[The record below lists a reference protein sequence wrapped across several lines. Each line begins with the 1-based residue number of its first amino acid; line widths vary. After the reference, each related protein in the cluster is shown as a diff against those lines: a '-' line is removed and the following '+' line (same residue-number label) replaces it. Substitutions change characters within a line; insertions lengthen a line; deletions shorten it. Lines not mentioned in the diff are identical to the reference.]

1 MATILQ
7 LRRGTSTQHS
17 TFTGAPGEVTVDTT
31 KKTIVVHDGTT
42 QGGSPLA
49 TEAFVTT
56 SLQAADS
63 LAELSGTSDDITEG
77 STNLFFTDSRARAA
91 ISVTG
96 AGSYNSTTGV
106 IDITGGVTSVNS
118 LTGAVVL
125 DTDDISE
132 GTSNQYFTNARARG
146 AVSVTDNGGDG
157 SLSYNSSTGVF
168 SYTGPSASEVRAHFS
183 AGTGVTVTNGQIA
196 IGQDVATTSKPTFAG
211 ATLTADVDVSG
222 DIVPTA
228 DNTYSLGSPTNM
240 WKDVY
245 IGPGSLYV
253 NGNKVLEETSGNI
266 VVSADLNQN
275 LVLQTSGSGDV
286 ELDPTGNG
294 VVAIKGPMQIQAGSN
309 IASSD
314 GNAIHFSNTVAVDA
328 VTSNTT
334 NGNLVLSGNGTG
346 NVTVDDNL
354 NISGNLTVSGT
365 TTTVNS
371 ETISLADNIIDLN
384 SNFTSGSP
392 TENAGLRIL
401 RGDEANVQVRWN
413 ETTDKWQYTN
423 DGTTYN
429 NIGNVSTLGD
439 LSITASAEELN
450 YVDGVT
456 SNIQTQLDTKFAS
469 ADFNSSFDTRLSGKS
484 TTNLAEGTN
493 LYFTN
498 TRARAALSGG
508 TGITYDQSTGAIS
521 ADTTVVATKSYV
533 DTAVAGKDNTD
544 EITEGTTNLYFTTTR
559 ARGSLSAGSGISY
572 NSTTGA
578 ISADTSTMATK
589 SYVDTAV
596 AGKDNTDEITE
607 GSTNLY
613 FTNARARSALSAG
626 TGISYNSTTGAI
638 SSTIT
643 QYTDALA
650 RSAVSFAAG
659 SGAYN
664 STTGVFTIPTN
675 TSHLTNGANFIDLT
689 DLSAGTGISYDN
701 TTGVISADTT
711 TVATKTYVDGKIS
724 DLVGGA
730 SAAYDTLK
738 EIQDAMATDAE
749 LSAAIAAITI
759 GNGTQTVTAGSY
771 LTGGGSFT
779 ANQTSDSSVTLAVD
793 ATSANTA
800 SKVVARDASG
810 NFSAGTITA
819 ALSGNASTATKWATA
834 RTITLGGDL
843 TGNVSIDGSGDVT
856 LTATVAA
863 NSVALGTDTTGN
875 YVADVTAGNYI
886 TKSGTAGEGW
896 SPTIAVDAT
905 SANTASKVVARDA
918 SGNFSAGTITA
929 TLNGNA
935 STVTNGVYTTDTG
948 TVTNTMLAGSI
959 ANAKLVNSSITLA
972 GTSVSLGGSFTAQN
986 MLDAIK
992 TVDGAGSG
1000 LDADTLDGQSSAYF
1014 RINIYDAAGTLLN

>member
-56 SLQAADS
+56 TLQAADS
-63 LAELSGTSDDITEG
+63 LAELSGNSDDISEG
-77 STNLFFTDSRARAA
+77 STNLFFTDARARAA

-132 GTSNQYFTNARARG
+132 GANQYFTQARARG

-157 SLSYNSSTGVF
+157 SLSYNSTTGVF

-183 AGTGVTVTNGQIA
+183 AGTGVTLTNGQFS
-196 IGQDVATTSKPTFAG
+196 IGQSVATSAKPTFAG
-211 ATLTADVDVSG
+211 ATLTDDVDVTG
-222 DIVPTA
+222 DIIPTV

-253 NGNKVLEETSGNI
+253 NGQKVLEETSGNI

-314 GNAIHFSNTVAVDA
+314 GNAINFSNSIAVDA
-328 VTSNTT
+328 VTSKTT

-346 NVTVDDNL
+346 GVTVDDNI
-354 NISGNLTVSGT
+354 NITGNLTVTGT
-365 TTTVNS
+365 VTTINS
-371 ETISLADNIIDLN
+371 ETIALADNLLDLN
-384 SNFTSGSP
+384 SNFTTGAP
-392 TENAGLRIL
+392 TENAGLRVI
-401 RGDEANVQVRWN
+401 RGDEANVQIRWN

-423 DGTTYN
+423 DGTNYN

-439 LSITASAEELN
+439 LSITATATELN

-456 SNIQTQLDTKFAS
+456 SAIQTQLDAKFAS
-469 ADFNSSFDTRLSGKS
+469 ADFNSSFDTRLGTKS
-484 TTNLAEGTN
+484 TTNLTEGTN
-493 LYFTN
+493 LYFTDA
-498 TRARAALSGG
+498 RARSALSAG
-508 TGITYDQSTGAIS
+508 TGISYNSTTGAIS
-521 ADTTVVATKSYV
+521 ADTTVIATKSYV

-544 EITEGTTNLYFTTTR
+544 EITEGSTNLYFTTSR
-559 ARGSLSAGSGISY
+559 ARNSLSAGSGVSY
-572 NSTTGA
+572 NSTTGV

-589 SYVDTAV
+589 SYVDSAV

-638 SSTIT
+638 S
-643 QYTDALA
+643 
-650 RSAVSFAAG
+650 
-659 SGAYN
+659 
-664 STTGVFTIPTN
+664 
-675 TSHLTNGANFIDLT
+675 
-689 DLSAGTGISYDN
+689 
-701 TTGVISADTT
+701 ADTT

-738 EIQDAMATDAE
+738 EIQDAMATDTE
-749 LSAAIAAITI
+749 LSDAIAAITI
-759 GNGTQTVTAGSY
+759 GNATQTVTAGSY

-779 ANQTSDSSVTLAVD
+779 ANQTTDSSVTL
-793 ATSANTA
+793 
-800 SKVVARDASG
+800 
-810 NFSAGTITA
+810 
-819 ALSGNASTATKWATA
+819 
-834 RTITLGGDL
+834 
-843 TGNVSIDGSGDVT
+843 
-856 LTATVAA
+856 
-863 NSVALGTDTTGN
+863 
-875 YVADVTAGNYI
+875 
-886 TKSGTAGEGW
+886 
-896 SPTIAVDAT
+896 AVDAT

-959 ANAKLVNSSITLA
+959 ANAKLANSSITLA
-972 GTSVSLGGSFTAQN
+972 GTTVSLGGSFTAQN

>member
-294 VVAIKGPMQIQAGSN
+294 VVAIKGPLQVQAGSN

-314 GNAIHFSNTVAVDA
+314 GNPINFSNSIAVDA
-328 VTSNTT
+328 VTSKTS
-334 NGNLVLSGNGTG
+334 NGNLVLTGNGTG
-346 NVTVDDNL
+346 GVTVDDNL
-354 NISGNLTVSGT
+354 NITGTLTVTGT
-365 TTTVNS
+365 VTTINS
-371 ETISLADNIIDLN
+371 ETIALADNIVDLN

-392 TENAGLRIL
+392 TENAGLRVI
-401 RGDEANVQVRWN
+401 RGDEANVQLRWN

-423 DGTTYN
+423 DGTVYN

-439 LSITASAEELN
+439 LSLTASATELN
-450 YVDGVT
+450 YVKGVT
-456 SNIQTQLDTKFAS
+456 SAIQTQLDAKFAS
-469 ADFNSSFDTRLSGKS
+469 ADFNSSFDTRLGTKS
-484 TTNLAEGTN
+484 TTNLTEGTN

-498 TRARAALSGG
+498 ARARSALSAG

-544 EITEGTTNLYFTTTR
+544 EITEGTTNLYFT
-559 ARGSLSAGSGISY
+559 
-572 NSTTGA
+572 
-578 ISADTSTMATK
+578 
-589 SYVDTAV
+589 
-596 AGKDNTDEITE
+596 
-607 GSTNLY
+607 
-613 FTNARARSALSAG
+613 NARARSALSAG

-650 RSAVSFAAG
+650 RSAVSFTAG

-675 TSHLTNGANFIDLT
+675 TSHLTNGANFITLT
-689 DLSAGTGISYDN
+689 SLSAGTGISYDN

-779 ANQTSDSSVTLAVD
+779 ANQTTDSSVTL
-793 ATSANTA
+793 S
-800 SKVVARDASG
+800 
-810 NFSAGTITA
+810 
-819 ALSGNASTATKWATA
+819 
-834 RTITLGGDL
+834 
-843 TGNVSIDGSGDVT
+843 
-856 LTATVAA
+856 
-863 NSVALGTDTTGN
+863 
-875 YVADVTAGNYI
+875 
-886 TKSGTAGEGW
+886 
-896 SPTIAVDAT
+896 VDAT

-959 ANAKLVNSSITLA
+959 TNAKLVNSSITLA

>member
-17 TFTGAPGEVTVDTT
+17 TFTGAVGEVTVDTT
-31 KKTIVVHDGTT
+31 KKTIVVHDGSTA
-42 QGGSPLA
+42 GGSPLA
-49 TEAFVTT
+49 TEDFVTT
-56 SLQAADS
+56 TLQTADS
-63 LAELSGTSDDITEG
+63 LGELSGTSDDITEG

-96 AGSYNSTTGV
+96 SGTYDDATGV
-106 IDITGGVTSVNS
+106 IDITGDVSSVNS

-132 GTSNQYFTNARARG
+132 GSSNLYFTNARGRG

-157 SLSYNSSTGVF
+157 SLSYNSTTGVI

-183 AGTGVTVTNGQIA
+183 AGTGITITNGQ
-196 IGQDVATTSKPTFAG
+196 
-211 ATLTADVDVSG
+211 
-222 DIVPTA
+222 
-228 DNTYSLGSPTNM
+228 
-240 WKDVY
+240 
-245 IGPGSLYV
+245 
-253 NGNKVLEETSGNI
+253 
-266 VVSADLNQN
+266 
-275 LVLQTSGSGDV
+275 
-286 ELDPTGNG
+286 
-294 VVAIKGPMQIQAGSN
+294 
-309 IASSD
+309 
-314 GNAIHFSNTVAVDA
+314 VAVDTSTIATKTYADSAATAA
-328 VTSNTT
+328 VAAVIDSAPAALDTLNELANALGDDANYSTTVSTALGNRLRVDVNTQ
-334 NGNLVLSGNGTG
+334 
-346 NVTVDDNL
+346 
-354 NISGNLTVSGT
+354 NLTS
-365 TTTVNS
+365 
-371 ETISLADNIIDLN
+371 
-384 SNFTSGSP
+384 
-392 TENAGLRIL
+392 TEQSYAL
-401 RGDEANVQVRWN
+401 
-413 ETTDKWQYTN
+413 TN
-423 DGTTYN
+423 
-429 NIGNVSTLGD
+429 LG
-439 LSITASAEELN
+439 ITATNTELN

-456 SNIQTQLDTKFAS
+456 SNIQTQLDAKFAS
-469 ADFNSSFDTRLSGKS
+469 ADFNSSFDTRLGGKS

-498 TRARAALSGG
+498 TRARSALSAGS
-508 TGITYDQSTGAIS
+508 GITYNSSTGVIS
-521 ADTTVVATKSYV
+521 ADTTVVATKTYV
-533 DTAVAGKDNTD
+533 DD
-544 EITEGTTNLYFTTTR
+544 
-559 ARGSLSAGSGISY
+559 
-572 NSTTGA
+572 
-578 ISADTSTMATK
+578 
-589 SYVDTAV
+589 AV

-650 RSAVSFAAG
+650 RSAVSFTAG

-711 TVATKTYVDGKIS
+711 TVATKTYVDTAIS

-819 ALSGNASTATKWATA
+819 ALSGNATTATTLQTA
-834 RTITLGGDL
+834 RTIGG
-843 TGNVSIDGSGDVT
+843 VSFNGS
-856 LTATVAA
+856 A
-863 NSVALGTDTTGN
+863 NINLPGVNTTGN
-875 YVADVTAGNYI
+875 QNTTGNAAGLTGMTTTVTELNYVAGV
-886 TKSGTAGEGW
+886 
-896 SPTIAVDAT
+896 T
-905 SANTASKVVARDA
+905 SAIQTQLD
-918 SGNFSAGTITA
+918 
-929 TLNGNA
+929 
-935 STVTNGVYTTDTG
+935 
-948 TVTNTMLAGSI
+948 
-959 ANAKLVNSSITLA
+959 AKLAASSY
-972 GTSVSLGGSFTAQN
+972 TAADV
-986 MLDAIK
+986 LTKLK
-992 TVDGAGSG
+992 TVDGSGSG
-1000 LDADTLDGQSSAYF
+1000 LDADLLDGQSSAYF

>member
-56 SLQAADS
+56 TLQAADS
-63 LAELSGTSDDITEG
+63 LAELSGNSDDISEG
-77 STNLFFTDSRARAA
+77 STNLFFTDARARAA

-132 GTSNQYFTNARARG
+132 GANQYFTQARARG

-157 SLSYNSSTGVF
+157 SLSYNSTTGVF

-183 AGTGVTVTNGQIA
+183 AGTGVTLTNGQFS
-196 IGQDVATTSKPTFAG
+196 IGQSVATSAKPTFAG
-211 ATLTADVDVSG
+211 ATLTDDVDVTG
-222 DIVPTA
+222 DIIPTV

-253 NGNKVLEETSGNI
+253 NGQKVLEETSGNI

-314 GNAIHFSNTVAVDA
+314 GNAINFSNSIAVDA
-328 VTSNTT
+328 VTSKTT

-346 NVTVDDNL
+346 GVTVDDNI
-354 NISGNLTVSGT
+354 NITGNLTVTGT
-365 TTTVNS
+365 VTTINS
-371 ETISLADNIIDLN
+371 ETIALADNLLDLN
-384 SNFTSGSP
+384 SNFTTGAP
-392 TENAGLRIL
+392 TENAGLRVI
-401 RGDEANVQVRWN
+401 RGDEANVQIRWN

-423 DGTTYN
+423 DGTNYN

-439 LSITASAEELN
+439 LSITATATELN

-456 SNIQTQLDTKFAS
+456 SAIQTQLDAKFAS
-469 ADFNSSFDTRLSGKS
+469 ADFNSSFDTRLGAKS
-484 TTNLAEGTN
+484 TTNLTEGTN
-493 LYFTN
+493 LYFTDA
-498 TRARAALSGG
+498 RARSALSAG
-508 TGITYDQSTGAIS
+508 TGISYNSTTGAIS
-521 ADTTVVATKSYV
+521 ADTTVIATKSYV

-544 EITEGTTNLYFTTTR
+544 EITEGSTNLYFTTSR
-559 ARGSLSAGSGISY
+559 ARNSLSAGSGVSY
-572 NSTTGA
+572 NSTTGV

-589 SYVDTAV
+589 SYVDSAV

-638 SSTIT
+638 S
-643 QYTDALA
+643 
-650 RSAVSFAAG
+650 
-659 SGAYN
+659 
-664 STTGVFTIPTN
+664 
-675 TSHLTNGANFIDLT
+675 
-689 DLSAGTGISYDN
+689 
-701 TTGVISADTT
+701 ADTT

-738 EIQDAMATDAE
+738 EIQDAMATDTE
-749 LSAAIAAITI
+749 LSDAIAAITI
-759 GNGTQTVTAGSY
+759 GNATQTVTAGSY

-779 ANQTSDSSVTLAVD
+779 ANQTTDSSVTLSVD

-810 NFSAGTITA
+810 NFA
-819 ALSGNASTATKWATA
+819 
-834 RTITLGGDL
+834 
-843 TGNVSIDGSGDVT
+843 
-856 LTATVAA
+856 
-863 NSVALGTDTTGN
+863 
-875 YVADVTAGNYI
+875 
-886 TKSGTAGEGW
+886 
-896 SPTIAVDAT
+896 
-905 SANTASKVVARDA
+905 
-918 SGNFSAGTITA
+918 AGTITA

-972 GTSVSLGGSFTAQN
+972 GTTVSLGGSFTAQN

>member
-7 LRRGTSTQHS
+7 LRRGTSTQHAS
-17 TFTGAPGEVTVDTT
+17 FTGAQGEVTVDTT
-31 KKTIVVHDGTT
+31 KKTIVVHDGST

-56 SLQAADS
+56 TLQTADS
-63 LAELSGTSDDITEG
+63 LAELSGDTDDITEG
-77 STNLFFTDSRARAA
+77 STNLFFTNTRARAAFSAGTGISITNGAISTSITQYADSDARAA
-91 ISVTG
+91 ISVTD
-96 AGSYNSTTGV
+96 S
-106 IDITGGVTSVNS
+106 
-118 LTGAVVL
+118 
-125 DTDDISE
+125 
-132 GTSNQYFTNARARG
+132 
-146 AVSVTDNGGDG
+146 GGDG
-157 SLSYNSSTGVF
+157 SLSYNSGTGVIT
-168 SYTGPSASEVRAHFS
+168 YTGPSASEVRAHFS
-183 AGTGVTVTNGQIA
+183 AGTGISITNGA
-196 IGQDVATTSKPTFAG
+196 ISTTITQYADSDARAAISVTDSGGDGSLAYNNTTGVITYTGPSA
-211 ATLTADVDVSG
+211 ADVRAHFSAG
-222 DIVPTA
+222 TGIT
-228 DNTYSLGSPTNM
+228 
-240 WKDVY
+240 
-245 IGPGSLYV
+245 I
-253 NGNKVLEETSGNI
+253 TSG
-266 VVSADLNQN
+266 
-275 LVLQTSGSGDV
+275 
-286 ELDPTGNG
+286 E
-294 VVAIKGPMQIQAGSN
+294 
-309 IASSD
+309 
-314 GNAIHFSNTVAVDA
+314 VAVDTSTIATKTYADNAATTA
-328 VTSNTT
+328 VAAVIDSAPAALDTLNELAAALGDDANYSTT
-334 NGNLVLSGNGTG
+334 VSTALGNRLR
-346 NVTVDDNL
+346 VDVDTQ
-354 NISGNLTVSGT
+354 NLTSTQQG
-365 TTTVNS
+365 
-371 ETISLADNIIDLN
+371 
-384 SNFTSGSP
+384 
-392 TENAGLRIL
+392 NALTNLGL
-401 RGDEANVQVRWN
+401 
-413 ETTDKWQYTN
+413 
-423 DGTTYN
+423 
-429 NIGNVSTLGD
+429 
-439 LSITASAEELN
+439 TATKTELN

-456 SNIQTQLDTKFAS
+456 SAIQTQLDAKFAS
-469 ADFNSSFDTRLSGKS
+469 ADFNSTFDTRLGTKS
-484 TTNLAEGTN
+484 TTNLTEGTN

-498 TRARAALSGG
+498 ARARSALSGG
-508 TGITYDQSTGAIS
+508 SGITYDSSTGAIS

-544 EITEGTTNLYFTTTR
+544 EITEGTTNLYFTTAR
-559 ARGSLSAGSGISY
+559 ARSSLSAGSGVSY
-572 NSTTGA
+572 NSTTGV

-607 GSTNLY
+607 GTTNLY

-650 RSAVSFAAG
+650 RSAVSFTAG

-675 TSHLTNGANFIDLT
+675 TSHLTNGANFITLT
-689 DLSAGTGISYDN
+689 SLSAGTGISYDN

-759 GNGTQTVTAGSY
+759 GNATQTVTAGSY

-779 ANQTSDSSVTLAVD
+779 ANQTTDSSVTLSVD

-819 ALSGNASTATKWATA
+819 TLSGNASTATKWATA
-834 RTITLGGDL
+834 RTITLDGDL

-886 TKSGTAGEGW
+886 TKSGVAGEGW

-948 TVTNTMLAGSI
+948 TVTNAMLAGSI
-959 ANAKLVNSSITLA
+959 ANAKLVNSSISLA

-1014 RINIYDAAGTLLN
+1014 RINIYDSAGTLLN

>member
-7 LRRGTSTQHS
+7 LRRGTSTQHAS
-17 TFTGAPGEVTVDTT
+17 FTGAQGEVTVDTT
-31 KKTIVVHDGTT
+31 KKTIVVHDGST

-56 SLQAADS
+56 TLQTADS
-63 LAELSGTSDDITEG
+63 LAELSGDTDDITEG
-77 STNLFFTDSRARAA
+77 STNLFFTNTRARAAFSAGTGISITNGAISTSITQYADSDARAA
-91 ISVTG
+91 ISVTD
-96 AGSYNSTTGV
+96 S
-106 IDITGGVTSVNS
+106 
-118 LTGAVVL
+118 
-125 DTDDISE
+125 
-132 GTSNQYFTNARARG
+132 
-146 AVSVTDNGGDG
+146 GGDG
-157 SLSYNSSTGVF
+157 SLSYNSGTGVIT
-168 SYTGPSASEVRAHFS
+168 YTGPSASEVRAHFS
-183 AGTGVTVTNGQIA
+183 AGTGISITNGA
-196 IGQDVATTSKPTFAG
+196 ISTTITQYADSDARAAISVTDSGGDGSLAYNNTTGVITYTGPSA
-211 ATLTADVDVSG
+211 ADVRAHFSAG
-222 DIVPTA
+222 TGIT
-228 DNTYSLGSPTNM
+228 
-240 WKDVY
+240 
-245 IGPGSLYV
+245 I
-253 NGNKVLEETSGNI
+253 TSG
-266 VVSADLNQN
+266 
-275 LVLQTSGSGDV
+275 
-286 ELDPTGNG
+286 E
-294 VVAIKGPMQIQAGSN
+294 
-309 IASSD
+309 
-314 GNAIHFSNTVAVDA
+314 VAVDTSTIATKTYADNAATTA
-328 VTSNTT
+328 VAAVIDSAPAALDTLNELAAALGDDANYSTT
-334 NGNLVLSGNGTG
+334 VSTALGNRLR
-346 NVTVDDNL
+346 VDVDTQ
-354 NISGNLTVSGT
+354 NLTSTQQG
-365 TTTVNS
+365 
-371 ETISLADNIIDLN
+371 
-384 SNFTSGSP
+384 
-392 TENAGLRIL
+392 NALTNLGL
-401 RGDEANVQVRWN
+401 
-413 ETTDKWQYTN
+413 
-423 DGTTYN
+423 
-429 NIGNVSTLGD
+429 
-439 LSITASAEELN
+439 TATKTELN

-456 SNIQTQLDTKFAS
+456 SAIQTQLDAKFAS
-469 ADFNSSFDTRLSGKS
+469 ADFNSTFDTRLGTKS
-484 TTNLAEGTN
+484 TTNLTEGTN

-498 TRARAALSGG
+498 ARARSALSGG
-508 TGITYDQSTGAIS
+508 SGITYDSSTGAIS

-544 EITEGTTNLYFTTTR
+544 EITEGTTNLYFTTAR
-559 ARGSLSAGSGISY
+559 ARSSLSAGSGVSY
-572 NSTTGA
+572 NSTTGV

-607 GSTNLY
+607 GTTNLY

-650 RSAVSFAAG
+650 RSAVSFTAG

-675 TSHLTNGANFIDLT
+675 TSHLTNGANFITLT
-689 DLSAGTGISYDN
+689 SLSAGTGISYDN

-759 GNGTQTVTAGSY
+759 GNATQTVTAGSY

-779 ANQTSDSSVTLAVD
+779 ANQTTDSSVTLSVD

-819 ALSGNASTATKWATA
+819 TLSGNASTATKWATA
-834 RTITLGGDL
+834 RTITLDGDL

-886 TKSGTAGEGW
+886 TKSGVAGEGW

-959 ANAKLVNSSITLA
+959 ANAKLVNSSISLA

-1014 RINIYDAAGTLLN
+1014 RINIYDSAGTLLN

>member
-7 LRRGTSTQHS
+7 LRRGTSTQHAS
-17 TFTGAPGEVTVDTT
+17 FTGAQGEVTVDTT
-31 KKTIVVHDGTT
+31 KKTIVVHDGST

-56 SLQAADS
+56 TLQTADS
-63 LAELSGTSDDITEG
+63 LAELSGDTDDITEG
-77 STNLFFTDSRARAA
+77 STNLFFTNTRARAAFSAGTGISITNGAISTSITQYADSDARAA
-91 ISVTG
+91 ISVTD
-96 AGSYNSTTGV
+96 S
-106 IDITGGVTSVNS
+106 
-118 LTGAVVL
+118 
-125 DTDDISE
+125 
-132 GTSNQYFTNARARG
+132 
-146 AVSVTDNGGDG
+146 GGDG
-157 SLSYNSSTGVF
+157 SLSYNSGTGVIT
-168 SYTGPSASEVRAHFS
+168 YTGPSASEVRAHFS
-183 AGTGVTVTNGQIA
+183 AGTGISITNGA
-196 IGQDVATTSKPTFAG
+196 ISTSITQYTDSAARAAISVTDSGGDGSLSYNNTTGVITYTGPSA
-211 ATLTADVDVSG
+211 ADVRAHFSAG
-222 DIVPTA
+222 TGIT
-228 DNTYSLGSPTNM
+228 
-240 WKDVY
+240 
-245 IGPGSLYV
+245 I
-253 NGNKVLEETSGNI
+253 TSG
-266 VVSADLNQN
+266 
-275 LVLQTSGSGDV
+275 
-286 ELDPTGNG
+286 E
-294 VVAIKGPMQIQAGSN
+294 
-309 IASSD
+309 
-314 GNAIHFSNTVAVDA
+314 VAVDTSTIATKTYADNAATTA
-328 VTSNTT
+328 VAAVIDSAPAALDTLNELAAALGDDANYSTT
-334 NGNLVLSGNGTG
+334 VSTALGNRLR
-346 NVTVDDNL
+346 VDVDTQ
-354 NISGNLTVSGT
+354 NLTSTQQG
-365 TTTVNS
+365 
-371 ETISLADNIIDLN
+371 
-384 SNFTSGSP
+384 
-392 TENAGLRIL
+392 NALTNLGL
-401 RGDEANVQVRWN
+401 
-413 ETTDKWQYTN
+413 
-423 DGTTYN
+423 
-429 NIGNVSTLGD
+429 
-439 LSITASAEELN
+439 TATKTELN

-456 SNIQTQLDTKFAS
+456 SAIQTQLDAKFAS
-469 ADFNSSFDTRLSGKS
+469 ADFNSTFDTRLGTKS
-484 TTNLAEGTN
+484 TTNLTEGTN

-498 TRARAALSGG
+498 ARARSALSGG
-508 TGITYDQSTGAIS
+508 SGITYDSSTGAIS

-544 EITEGTTNLYFTTTR
+544 EITEGTTNLYFTTAR

-613 FTNARARSALSAG
+613 FTNARARSALSAS

-650 RSAVSFAAG
+650 RSAVSFTAG

-675 TSHLTNGANFIDLT
+675 TSHLTNGANFITLT
-689 DLSAGTGISYDN
+689 SLSAGTGISYDN

-759 GNGTQTVTAGSY
+759 GNATQTVTAGSY

-779 ANQTSDSSVTLAVD
+779 ANQTTDSSVTLSVD

-948 TVTNTMLAGSI
+948 TVTNAMLAGSI

-1000 LDADTLDGQSSAYF
+1000 LDADTLDGESSAYF
-1014 RINIYDAAGTLLN
+1014 RINIYDSAGTLLN

>member
-31 KKTIVVHDGTT
+31 KKTIVVHDGSTA
-42 QGGSPLA
+42 GGSPLA
-49 TEAFVTT
+49 TEDFVTT

-63 LAELSGTSDDITEG
+63 LGELSGTSDDITEG

-118 LTGAVVL
+118 LTGSVVL

-132 GTSNQYFTNARARG
+132 GANLYFTNARARG

-157 SLSYNSSTGVF
+157 SLSYNSTTGVF

-183 AGTGVTVTNGQIA
+183 AGTGITI
-196 IGQDVATTSKPTFAG
+196 
-211 ATLTADVDVSG
+211 
-222 DIVPTA
+222 
-228 DNTYSLGSPTNM
+228 
-240 WKDVY
+240 
-245 IGPGSLYV
+245 
-253 NGNKVLEETSGNI
+253 TSG
-266 VVSADLNQN
+266 Q
-275 LVLQTSGSGDV
+275 
-286 ELDPTGNG
+286 
-294 VVAIKGPMQIQAGSN
+294 
-309 IASSD
+309 
-314 GNAIHFSNTVAVDA
+314 VAVDTSTIATKTYADSAATAA
-328 VTSNTT
+328 VAAVIDSAPATLDTLNELAAALGDDANYSTTVSTALGNRLRVDVNTQ
-334 NGNLVLSGNGTG
+334 
-346 NVTVDDNL
+346 
-354 NISGNLTVSGT
+354 NLTS
-365 TTTVNS
+365 
-371 ETISLADNIIDLN
+371 
-384 SNFTSGSP
+384 
-392 TENAGLRIL
+392 TEQSYAL
-401 RGDEANVQVRWN
+401 
-413 ETTDKWQYTN
+413 TN
-423 DGTTYN
+423 
-429 NIGNVSTLGD
+429 LG
-439 LSITASAEELN
+439 ITASNTELN

-456 SNIQTQLDTKFAS
+456 SNIQTQLDAKFAS

-508 TGITYDQSTGAIS
+508 TGITYDQSTGAIA

-544 EITEGTTNLYFTTTR
+544 EITEGTTNLYFTTAR
-559 ARGSLSAGSGISY
+559 ARGSLSAGSGVSY
-572 NSTTGA
+572 NSTTGV

-650 RSAVSFAAG
+650 RSAVSFTAG

-675 TSHLTNGANFIDLT
+675 TSHLTNGANFIALT
-689 DLSAGTGISYDN
+689 SLSAGTGISYDN
-701 TTGVISADTT
+701 TTGVISADTA

-819 ALSGNASTATKWATA
+819 TLSGNASTATKWATA

-948 TVTNTMLAGSI
+948 TVTNAMLAGSI
-959 ANAKLVNSSITLA
+959 ANAKLANSSITLA
-972 GTSVSLGGSFTAQN
+972 GTSVSLGGSFTATN

-1000 LDADTLDGQSSAYF
+1000 LDADLLDGQSSAYF